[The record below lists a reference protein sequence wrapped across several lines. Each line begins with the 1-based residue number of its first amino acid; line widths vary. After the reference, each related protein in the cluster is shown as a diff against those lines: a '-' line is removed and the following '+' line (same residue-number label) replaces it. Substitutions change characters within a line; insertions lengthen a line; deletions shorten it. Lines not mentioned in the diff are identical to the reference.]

1 MKYIGVIF
9 ILLHFCFFGVLSK
22 DFDIYDL
29 IWPICKEFHLK
40 QINLV
45 YYPRFQDVILLQRFS
60 KNNLTVNVRH
70 KNSSEIE
77 QKRNYLKQNSFIFVS
92 SEQFRGNF
100 SMELQSYIQLSKTI
114 IVVVLEDQTFELLM
128 NSLKVQINKEVYLFK
143 VSTSQLFETYDVN
156 NIKVKRFLGQ
166 IEFITKKFVWQENMA
181 TNLIIRRS
189 DFQGLTVKASS
200 NWSGSNF
207 KLDLIYKK
215 MAPYYP
221 NNDTY
226 LINGYT
232 TGVVQ
237 DVLEILQQRLNFS
250 TLLYLRG
257 DGVWGNVFTKPN
269 GSIVGTGLVGDLYY
283 NRYNK

>member
-9 ILLHFCFFGVLSK
+9 TYLHFCFFGVVSK
-22 DFDIYDL
+22 HFEIYDL
-29 IWPICKEFHLK
+29 IWPICKEFHLR

-45 YYPRFQDVILLQRFS
+45 NYPRFQDVTLLQRFS
-60 KNNLTVNVRH
+60 KNNLTVNIRH

-77 QKRNYLKQNSFIFVS
+77 QKRNYLKHNSFIFVS
-92 SEQFRGNF
+92 SEQFHGNF

-114 IVVVLEDQTFELLM
+114 IVVVLEDQIFELLM

-156 NIKVKRFLGQ
+156 NLKVKRLLGQ
-166 IEFITKKFVWQENMA
+166 IEFKTERFVWQEKVVK
-181 TNLIIRRS
+181 NLISRRS
-189 DFQGLTVKASS
+189 DFQGITLKSSS
-200 NWSGSNF
+200 NWSGTNF
-207 KLDLIYKK
+207 KLDLIYKER
-215 MAPYYP
+215 APYYP

-257 DGVWGNVFTKPN
+257 DGVWGNVYTKPN
-269 GSIVGTGLVGDLYY
+269 GSIIGTGLVGDLYY
-283 NRYNK
+283 KR

>member
-9 ILLHFCFFGVLSK
+9 TYLHFCFFGVLSK
-22 DFDIYDL
+22 DFEFYDL
-29 IWPICKEFHLK
+29 IWPICKEFHLR

-45 YYPRFQDVILLQRFS
+45 NYPRFQDVTLLQRFS

-77 QKRNYLKQNSFIFVS
+77 QKRNYLKHNSFIFVS
-92 SEQFRGNF
+92 SEQFHGNF

-114 IVVVLEDQTFELLM
+114 IVVVLEDQIFELLM

-156 NIKVKRFLGQ
+156 NVKVKRFLGQ
-166 IEFITKKFVWQENMA
+166 IEFITKEFAWQENMA

-189 DFQGLTVKASS
+189 DFQGITLKASS

-215 MAPYYP
+215 MAPYHP

-226 LINGYT
+226 LINGFT
-232 TGVVQ
+232 TGVFQ

-283 NRYNK
+283 NR

>member
-1 MKYIGVIF
+1 MV
-9 ILLHFCFFGVLSK
+9 
-22 DFDIYDL
+22 
-29 IWPICKEFHLK
+29 
-40 QINLV
+40 N
-45 YYPRFQDVILLQRFS
+45 YPRFQDVILLQRFS

-77 QKRNYLKQNSFIFVS
+77 QKRNYLKHNSFIFVS
-92 SEQFRGNF
+92 SEQFHGKF

-114 IVVVLEDQTFELLM
+114 IVVVLEDQIFDPLM
-128 NSLKVQINKEVYLFK
+128 NSLKVQINKEVYLLK

-156 NIKVKRFLGQ
+156 NLKVKRLLGQ
-166 IEFITKKFVWQENMA
+166 IEFKTERFVWQEKVVK
-181 TNLIIRRS
+181 NLISRRS
-189 DFQGLTVKASS
+189 DFQGIILKSSS
-200 NWSGSNF
+200 NWSGTNF
-207 KLDLIYKK
+207 KLDLIYKER
-215 MAPYYP
+215 APYYP

-269 GSIVGTGLVGDLYY
+269 GSIIGTGLVGDLYY
-283 NRYNK
+283 NR